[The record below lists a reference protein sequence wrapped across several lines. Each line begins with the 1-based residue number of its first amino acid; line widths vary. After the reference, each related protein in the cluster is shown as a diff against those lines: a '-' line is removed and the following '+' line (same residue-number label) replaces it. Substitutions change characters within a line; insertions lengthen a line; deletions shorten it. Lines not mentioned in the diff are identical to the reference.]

1 MAEQEIKEQ
10 QLPQSPNDTNITQND
25 LDQKLEELWL
35 IEESVFS
42 FADWKISA
50 INWDSD
56 IDKEY
61 KKWLEK
67 AETLKEKIDLVEW
80 LIVEF
85 RSQFWVNQLFETQ
98 KNSKYTTEESKNFL
112 VEWQN
117 KVNEILKQFPHMKD
131 VILSF
136 LQHNFDRNNFYVSF
150 YEKEYKETGNKE
162 NIDLITEILKNNYEN
177 FSKMFVWDLSIY
189 LKEIDKNTY
198 INDKSKFLSY
208 YFKCWYQWSEWKEW
222 INKVFI
228 IINSS
233 SVTNG
238 VLWNLNDEKLA
249 DIVSIWLEE
258 IKKLQD
264 LYEKWNIKNLISFLD
279 NDISPELREKI
290 LKIPNIKDIY
300 ISDKRGLLNQNSKDN
315 LSKEEI
321 QNLPDDV
328 ILLLSQIKD
337 KNISKEILEFFK
349 WIKDSSDYS
358 KIIDFINND
367 KNGMNSLLNK
377 TSNIV
382 ERIYILNIFSNYI
395 DKKLPTNIFVTEHF
409 AWVKDELIKSWVKEL
424 KEKYQDNPEMQ
435 LKISNFENS
444 KEKPISF
451 LATYYEW
458 NNEKTQQIHP
468 QPAEKPLV
476 SKEKQKGIKDS
487 FSKMWLNVQV
497 SDDWKLLWNNWE
509 KQFSQKIQNWK
520 IEVWANEELVYTTS
534 LWYKFEFNQDLLWVQ
549 KLSDITERFNY
560 LNKIWL
566 WYFGEKFKNMLA
578 LIPIY
583 LPNQALNLSINEK
596 TWDFLSNYELFN
608 IIIPIF
614 QNIWFIEAGQ
624 NIDYL
629 LPQKITDMQM
639 MARVSKIENW
649 GAFIDGKF
657 DAKLFWELLQSKNK
671 V

>member
-1 MAEQEIKEQ
+1 
-10 QLPQSPNDTNITQND
+10 
-25 LDQKLEELWL
+25 
-35 IEESVFS
+35 
-42 FADWKISA
+42 
-50 INWDSD
+50 
-56 IDKEY
+56 
-61 KKWLEK
+61 
-67 AETLKEKIDLVEW
+67 
-80 LIVEF
+80 
-85 RSQFWVNQLFETQ
+85 
-98 KNSKYTTEESKNFL
+98 
-112 VEWQN
+112 
-117 KVNEILKQFPHMKD
+117 
-131 VILSF
+131 
-136 LQHNFDRNNFYVSF
+136 
-150 YEKEYKETGNKE
+150 
-162 NIDLITEILKNNYEN
+162 
-177 FSKMFVWDLSIY
+177 MFVWDLSIY
-189 LKEIDKNTY
+189 LKEIDKNTH

-208 YFKCWYQWSEWKEW
+208 YFKCGYQWSEWKEW
-222 INKVFI
+222 INKVFN

-249 DIVSIWLEE
+249 DIVSIWAQE
-258 IKKLQD
+258 IQKLQD
-264 LYEKWNIKNLISFLD
+264 LYAKWNIKNLISFLD
-279 NDISPELREKI
+279 NDILPELREKT
-290 LKIPNIKDIY
+290 LNIPNIKDIY

-315 LSKEEI
+315 LLKEEI

-349 WIKDSSDYS
+349 WIKDKSDYI
-358 KIIDFINND
+358 KIHNFINND
-367 KNGMNSLLNK
+367 WMNSLLNK

-382 ERIYILNIFSNYI
+382 ERISILNIFSSYI
-395 DKKLPTNIFVTEHF
+395 EYKLSWDVTDIFARENFLSVIESLKQKTNIEI
-409 AWVKDELIKSWVKEL
+409 KDWIEKL

-458 NNEKTQQIHP
+458 NNEKTQQIRTE
-468 QPAEKPLV
+468 PAEKPLV
-476 SKEKQKGIKDS
+476 SKEEQKGIKDS

-509 KQFSQKIQNWK
+509 KQFSQKNQNGK

-534 LWYKFEFNQDLLWVQ
+534 LWYKFEFNQDLLWLQ

-566 WYFGEKFKNMLA
+566 GYFGEKFKNMLA

-583 LPNQALNLSINEK
+583 LPNQWLNLSINEK

-629 LPQKITDMQM
+629 LPQEVTDMQM
-639 MARVSKIENW
+639 MSRVSKIENW

-657 DAKLFWELLQSKNK
+657 DAKLFWELLKSKNK